1 MVNRI
6 TDAVTVPD
14 LVFSKMKFLRNN
26 DEGKDHTT
34 QAPDAQKKR
43 KKDHART
50 IEEDISTFFTTA
62 RPALE
67 DTDANAQAKSRR
79 PTGVSAGSI
88 ADRRTQTRDPSRAPG
103 TAVPVIESEGKAS
116 YLGFGSQGPEHESN
130 SSFSCP
136 ESMRAPSVTPGK
148 PMDASIDRDKC
159 VGARS
164 RDIEQVPSGRSTAD
178 HHKMPSPF
186 VDDRVTATSTRFQA
200 SSLAPVPSGMSRS
213 QSLPHPSSPP
223 RRPNLVNRAF
233 NRHAHKDVT
242 SPPSMSPVLQGSPH
256 AGRQEDPMTE
266 GSIRTSYVSESTK
279 SMRRRTSTDA
289 LRIHSAHGRPPR
301 LVELGRM
308 LRHAEETSAASQ
320 FVPTRQ
326 DRRTE
331 AQPPAIPFD
340 TDRRSRRNV
349 SRRTVE
355 APAVRFAV
363 PDFHPSRLPNFY
375 GPSIYVQQEQRQ
387 LLQVSLGFGDDGGY
401 NCPDGDGCGQEYISD
416 AGILDHEDFEALPD
430 EQVPCGL
437 MEELDDDVEGLD
449 YVADGEQQVQE
460 LEHTSVVRPGFW
472 RPNRL
477 Y

>member
-1 MVNRI
+1 
-6 TDAVTVPD
+6 
-14 LVFSKMKFLRNN
+14 
-26 DEGKDHTT
+26 
-34 QAPDAQKKR
+34 
-43 KKDHART
+43 
-50 IEEDISTFFTTA
+50 
-62 RPALE
+62 
-67 DTDANAQAKSRR
+67 
-79 PTGVSAGSI
+79 
-88 ADRRTQTRDPSRAPG
+88 
-103 TAVPVIESEGKAS
+103 
-116 YLGFGSQGPEHESN
+116 
-130 SSFSCP
+130 
-136 ESMRAPSVTPGK
+136 
-148 PMDASIDRDKC
+148 
-159 VGARS
+159 
-164 RDIEQVPSGRSTAD
+164 
-178 HHKMPSPF
+178 
-186 VDDRVTATSTRFQA
+186 
-200 SSLAPVPSGMSRS
+200 
-213 QSLPHPSSPP
+213 
-223 RRPNLVNRAF
+223 
-233 NRHAHKDVT
+233 
-242 SPPSMSPVLQGSPH
+242 
-256 AGRQEDPMTE
+256 
-266 GSIRTSYVSESTK
+266 
-279 SMRRRTSTDA
+279 
-289 LRIHSAHGRPPR
+289 
-301 LVELGRM
+301 M

-349 SRRTVE
+349 SRSTVE

>member
-1 MVNRI
+1 MDIRKWLAETENPISSEQPEVDRFPLPRQPDTAPDARRRRKRSSSDSSLLKAASPQPRRKGFTAKKLDRCEVPDVVNEDHSDISRSTSGGSTGSI
-6 TDAVTVPD
+6 AASQRYARKSRRKTRADKYNVGSKNAKTQDEGQRPSRRSDSRKSKRKSRRRKDEKNHNGIGREFQARNVAKERLTLKPSEKIGLFSKGRTSTSVRGRGLPD

-148 PMDASIDRDKC
+148 PMDASIDRD
-159 VGARS
+159 
-164 RDIEQVPSGRSTAD
+164 
-178 HHKMPSPF
+178 
-186 VDDRVTATSTRFQA
+186 
-200 SSLAPVPSGMSRS
+200 
-213 QSLPHPSSPP
+213 
-223 RRPNLVNRAF
+223 N
-233 NRHAHKDVT
+233 
-242 SPPSMSPVLQGSPH
+242 
-256 AGRQEDPMTE
+256 
-266 GSIRTSYVSESTK
+266 
-279 SMRRRTSTDA
+279 
-289 LRIHSAHGRPPR
+289 
-301 LVELGRM
+301 
-308 LRHAEETSAASQ
+308 
-320 FVPTRQ
+320 
-326 DRRTE
+326 
-331 AQPPAIPFD
+331 
-340 TDRRSRRNV
+340 
-349 SRRTVE
+349 
-355 APAVRFAV
+355 
-363 PDFHPSRLPNFY
+363 
-375 GPSIYVQQEQRQ
+375 IYVQQEQRQ

-401 NCPDGDGCGQEYISD
+401 NCPDGDGCGQEYMSD

>member
-1 MVNRI
+1 VVNRI

-213 QSLPHPSSPP
+213 QSLPHPS
-223 RRPNLVNRAF
+223 
-233 NRHAHKDVT
+233 T
-242 SPPSMSPVLQGSPH
+242 
-256 AGRQEDPMTE
+256 
-266 GSIRTSYVSESTK
+266 TK
-279 SMRRRTSTDA
+279 SCQPSLQPPCTQRRDFAAFDVPSLTRLSPRWPSGGSYDR
-289 LRIHSAHGRPPR
+289 RINQDILCKRKHQVNAQTNFYRCSEDSFCPW
-301 LVELGRM
+301 
-308 LRHAEETSAASQ
+308 TSA
-320 FVPTRQ
+320 
-326 DRRTE
+326 E
-331 AQPPAIPFD
+331 AGG
-340 TDRRSRRNV
+340 
-349 SRRTVE
+349 
-355 APAVRFAV
+355 VR
-363 PDFHPSRLPNFY
+363 
-375 GPSIYVQQEQRQ
+375 
-387 LLQVSLGFGDDGGY
+387 
-401 NCPDGDGCGQEYISD
+401 
-416 AGILDHEDFEALPD
+416 
-430 EQVPCGL
+430 
-437 MEELDDDVEGLD
+437 
-449 YVADGEQQVQE
+449 
-460 LEHTSVVRPGFW
+460 
-472 RPNRL
+472 
-477 Y
+477 